1 MKYEEAYYV
10 QADEKTKIEVSN
22 YTQQQLEK
30 MEQEGEF
37 HCPGENCDAK
47 LCLVHHSKKNK
58 LEKQLI
64 LAEWFMVM
72 MDLKAPKGE

>member
-37 HCPGENCDAK
+37 HCPGENCNAK
-47 LCLVHHSKKNK
+47 WGLLNIFKKGVGT
-58 LEKQLI
+58 L
-64 LAEWFMVM
+64 F
-72 MDLKAPKGE
+72 